1 MSRSLMAANPLTEKN
16 DASVKWYE
24 KLLMW
29 EQGKLEEAP
38 SPDFEEGG
46 NPLAL
51 LEAMA
56 LAEDQD
62 VRMKRPDWH
71 AGVEALGASGEITQ
85 PESASSTLLDEDGR
99 PLRSGPPTHQD
110 YYGNDAPASQENQR
124 HATPYLL
131 NGDHPSRSASLHLVG
146 EEAHGLLW
154 GYVIKRHLDGP
165 FQRHT

>member
-56 LAEDQD
+56 AGLAVIVTDASPGPLEVVEPGVSGLVVPSDD
-62 VRMKRPDWH
+62 PD
-71 AGVEALGASGEITQ
+71 ALA
-85 PESASSTLLDEDGR
+85 A
-99 PLRSGPPTHQD
+99 
-110 YYGNDAPASQENQR
+110 AM
-124 HATPYLL
+124 
-131 NGDHPSRSASLHLVG
+131 ASLASDPERCRRMSAAARARIASLDWPQL
-146 EEAHGLLW
+146 EPLW
-154 GYVIKRHLDGP
+154 RSILALS
-165 FQRHT
+165 

>member
-1 MSRSLMAANPLTEKN
+1 
-16 DASVKWYE
+16 
-24 KLLMW
+24 MW

-62 VRMKRPDWH
+62 DADEAPRLDN
-71 AGVEALGASGEITQ
+71 ASSAEALVASGEITK
-85 PESASSTLLDEDGR
+85 PESASYQRFWDEDGR

-110 YYGNDAPASQENQR
+110 YYGNDAPASQEELS
-124 HATPYLL
+124 ATRDKPT
-131 NGDHPSRSASLHLVG
+131 S
-146 EEAHGLLW
+146 
-154 GYVIKRHLDGP
+154 
-165 FQRHT
+165 